1 MLVYAAVQIESL
13 PFKVVCIN
21 NSERPNEVPL
31 SSWPEVGQQ
40 YTVIKMDKMRTNGGM
55 GFKLAELNTENCF
68 PFTYFVAERF
78 AIIPSV

>member
-1 MLVYAAVQIESL
+1 MYAAVQIESL

-21 NSERPNEVPL
+21 NVDRPNEVPL
-31 SSWPEVGQQ
+31 NLWPEVGQP
-40 YTVIKMDKMRTNGGM
+40 YTVVKMDKLKTSGGI
-55 GFKLAELNTENCF
+55 GFKLAELNTDGCF